1 MGLPDHILGN
11 FSKYEENEIFALKFH
26 PAEQILLSGD
36 ISGSIHFNLF
46 DAESRA
52 PAQLP
57 EGMGENP
64 FRPHKD
70 STCRS
75 IDLVA
80 SSAGYDI
87 VSGGSDGRVIVSNFD
102 PKVTGKWKI
111 ADVPINVVS
120 AISENLVIA
129 GDDDG
134 GIHAIDLRERKKIL
148 SLHEQTDYI
157 SAITT
162 SIGASPHKSVVAVG
176 GDCTLAVYDFRGV
189 AKDRLVAMSDEQE
202 EELNCVAVINSEQQ
216 VITGDAHGVVGIW
229 KQGYWGDL
237 KDRLP
242 LYLKSENVGADGS
255 HSIDGIKVVGEKKF
269 VSVTS
274 DGIIRMCSLFPN
286 QVDRVIGVHQ
296 GQDDKEIATISGF
309 DCDIDTGLIATACGD
324 AAGTIKFWSL
334 DGQKKVVENESDDEE
349 EIPKKSSKKKRKT
362 GTKAV
367 SHTNPDKA
375 RKQSFFS
382 DL

>member
-1 MGLPDHILGN
+1 MLSDHILGN
-11 FSKYEENEIFALKFH
+11 FTKVDENEIFVLKFH
-26 PAEQILLSGD
+26 PTEQILLSGD
-36 ISGSIHFNLF
+36 ISGAIHFNLF
-46 DAESRA
+46 DTDSHTVT
-52 PAQLP
+52 LP
-57 EGMGENP
+57 EGMGETP
-64 FRPHKD
+64 FKPHKN

-75 IDLVA
+75 IDLVS

-111 ADVPINVVS
+111 SDSPINVVS
-120 AISENLVIA
+120 AISENMVVA

-134 GIHAIDLRERKKIL
+134 GIHAIDLRERKKVF

-157 SAITT
+157 SAIT
-162 SIGASPHKSVVAVG
+162 SSVSGSPHKSIIALS

-202 EELNCVAVINSEQQ
+202 EELNCVAVINSEQN

-242 LYLKSENVGADGS
+242 LYLKSENVGADGA
-255 HSIDGIKVVGEKKF
+255 HSIDGMKVVGDKKF

-296 GQDDKEIATISGF
+296 GPDDREIATISGF
-309 DCDIDTGLIATACGD
+309 DCDIDTGVIATACGD

-334 DGQKKVVENESDDEE
+334 NGNTKTAVDDESEDEE
-349 EIPKKSSKKKRKT
+349 EVSKKSSKKKRKT
-362 GTKAV
+362 GTKSV
-367 SHTNPDKA
+367 VHTNPEKA
-375 RKQSFFS
+375 KKQSFFS